1 MARRRGDSK
10 MLSLSLDWF
19 YVCVCIALA
28 RPPHGNR
35 GGEALDRARYP
46 GSIVMWHGMGAMAL
60 ALPLPART
68 GRQHTVKGS
77 HKKNDVNAVAS
88 KCINLEVF
96 CVSVNRRP
104 ANDQ

>member
-1 MARRRGDSK
+1 MCA
-10 MLSLSLDWF
+10 
-19 YVCVCIALA
+19 YVCLVCIALA
-28 RPPHGNR
+28 RPPHGDR
-35 GGEALDRARYP
+35 GSELKRSIARGIPEASAC
-46 GSIVMWHGMGAMAL
+46 GMGTMAL
-60 ALPLPART
+60 ALPLPARPT

-96 CVSVNRRP
+96 CLSVNGRP

>member
-1 MARRRGDSK
+1 MSVC
-10 MLSLSLDWF
+10 L
-19 YVCVCIALA
+19 CVCIALA
-28 RPPHGNR
+28 RPPHGDR
-35 GGEALDRARYP
+35 RRSGILEA
-46 GSIVMWHGMGAMAL
+46 SSCGMGAL

-88 KCINLEVF
+88 TCKCINLEVF
-96 CVSVNRRP
+96 CVSVNGRP

>member
-1 MARRRGDSK
+1 MAIGAAKRSIARG
-10 MLSLSLDWF
+10 
-19 YVCVCIALA
+19 I
-28 RPPHGNR
+28 P
-35 GGEALDRARYP
+35 EA
-46 GSIVMWHGMGAMAL
+46 SSCGMGALAL

-68 GRQHTVKGS
+68 GRQHTIKGS

-96 CVSVNRRP
+96 CVSVNGRP